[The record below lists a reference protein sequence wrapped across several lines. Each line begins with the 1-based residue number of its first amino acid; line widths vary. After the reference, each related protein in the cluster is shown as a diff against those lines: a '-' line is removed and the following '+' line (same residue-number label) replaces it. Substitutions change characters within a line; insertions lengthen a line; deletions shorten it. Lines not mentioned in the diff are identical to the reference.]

1 MARKDS
7 NVFEEK
13 IGRVSFLVEAKNMEK
28 GKETA
33 EEKLKNIMIKD
44 LIAKDNAMAS

>member
-1 MARKDS
+1 MTRTDS

-13 IGRVSFLVEAKNMEK
+13 IGRVAFIVEAKNMEK

-33 EEKLKNIMIKD
+33 EEKLRNIMIKD
-44 LIAKDNAMAS
+44 LIDKDNSMAS

>member
-13 IGRVSFLVEAKNMEK
+13 IGRVSFLVEAKNMMSL
-28 GKETA
+28 
-33 EEKLKNIMIKD
+33 LKNQTNEESTD
-44 LIAKDNAMAS
+44 E